1 MAWCAIWPARPTR
14 RSSRTP
20 PRTAPAWLL
29 SIASTAVDAGDAWA
43 DLDWAEA
50 AKSNAEQHNTM
61 VTSFV
66 CNPATALA
74 VSTIKETTTSAR
86 TLLGADPTA
95 PASRTV
101 AGVPLLTSSTIADG
115 ILWGIPKSRVVVAL
129 RSGTEVTT
137 DTSAFFTSHRVA
149 VSRRVE
155 GRLGVHRPGSGQQD
169 RHHAVMSSASRCPS
183 LAPGHREAHH
193 RGTNHRGT
201 MSRCEGASP
210 TLDELRVAFTEL
222 LDRAVAHGEATP
234 TETWLDNR
242 VLDAIDDV
250 ARAWPQVP
258 DELIAKARNRFARY
272 ERRRARIQDRTA
284 AANANRRRS

>member
-1 MAWCAIWPARPTR
+1 MRFAPQTLASASATAINVCRVDSHSLRIPVVFADPIAAWVAEGGEISAADPTLTEVTV
-14 RSSRTP
+14 TP
-20 PRTAPAWLL
+20 PKLAGPVVISAELAADSSPAALQVVGDGLVRDLARKADAAFFANTTTNGPAGLL

-74 VSTIKETTTSAR
+74 VSTIKETTTSTR

-137 DTSAFFTSHRVA
+137 DSSAFFTSHRVA
-149 VSRRVE
+149 VR
-155 GRLGVHRPGSGQQD
+155 
-169 RHHAVMSSASRCPS
+169 AV
-183 LAPGHREAHH
+183 
-193 RGTNHRGT
+193 
-201 MSRCEGASP
+201 
-210 TLDELRVAFTEL
+210 LRVGWAFT
-222 LDRAVAHGEATP
+222 DPAAVSKIAITP
-234 TETWLDNR
+234 
-242 VLDAIDDV
+242 
-250 ARAWPQVP
+250 
-258 DELIAKARNRFARY
+258 
-272 ERRRARIQDRTA
+272 
-284 AANANRRRS
+284 